1 LPREV
6 TTTLNGLVY
15 VYKNSGKIY
24 TWFDPKNLVVPVIL
38 HTKLREKALSEGA
51 DESIFLSEPK
61 LNRSD
66 FQQEKP
72 RNEVEVKSKT
82 IKKSTLGFNPFKGG

>member
-1 LPREV
+1 MSKEA
-6 TTTLNGLVY
+6 TTTLNGLTY
-15 VYKNSGKIY
+15 IYKNSGRIY
-24 TWFDPKNLVVPVIL
+24 TWFDQKNLVVPVIL
-38 HTKLREKALSEGA
+38 HTKLREKAISEGA

-72 RNEVEVKSKT
+72 QIKAEVKSKT
-82 IKKSTLGFNPFKGG
+82 SKKSTLGFNPFKGE